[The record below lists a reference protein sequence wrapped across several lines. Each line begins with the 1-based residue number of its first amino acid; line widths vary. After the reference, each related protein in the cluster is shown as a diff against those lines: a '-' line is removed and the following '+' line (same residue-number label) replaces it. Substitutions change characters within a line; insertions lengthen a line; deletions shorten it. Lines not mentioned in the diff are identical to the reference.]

1 MADRERGLLVLP
13 SDDTAFEKINFP
25 LK

>member
-13 SDDTAFEKINFP
+13 GDDAAFEKINFP